1 MQPNLRLLL
10 LSPLLMLRG
19 IGFAVLALAASPAW
33 AQLESWG
40 ASGDVLLWYRT
51 EVGAP
56 RLARTAAT
64 VPQTVE
70 SDVIDELEIG
80 GTSSIADDDPGT
92 MSLSSV
98 GDSEAP
104 RAIGDFDVKVGTL
117 SLNDSFVYAQAGG
130 SVGPLGAL
138 TMLLSEYTGP
148 GISVNGSLTAQVST
162 LAANV
167 RTGGVARISGIA
179 GSISSE
185 KGSDVEIDASTL
197 GSARFKGALVLTNST
212 LTGAVGAFWEGFHQ
226 VESVSIDV
234 LNGFGIG
241 NNSTSTLTTA
251 DTDVIWTNTAVESNF
266 ASIGANG
273 AYTTDFEMRSASLW
287 RSFGTFAIGNPLTQV
302 DVNSGSRIDAQ
313 ADFGI
318 GGGTLLVR
326 SNVPS
331 ASRID
336 VAGFFDLGSTVAST
350 LTIEDG
356 GYVDV
361 DGTLTIG
368 PLSTLNLNGGTLRVG
383 ALDQQG
389 VLNENG
395 GTLIVPEVAGVAAPL
410 TASLALALLRRRRVT
425 RVEYIIP

>member
-1 MQPNLRLLL
+1 MQSNLRLLL
-10 LSPLLMLRG
+10 PSLPLLRG
-19 IGFAVLALAASPAW
+19 IGLAVLALTASPAE
-33 AQLESWG
+33 AQLESWS
-40 ASGDVLLWYRT
+40 ASGDVRLWYR
-51 EVGAP
+51 EGVGGP
-56 RLARTAAT
+56 LLARTAAT

-70 SDVIDELEIG
+70 SDVIVELEIG
-80 GTSSIADDDPGT
+80 GTSSLADDDPGS

-98 GDSEAP
+98 GNSEAA

-130 SVGPLGAL
+130 SVGPGGAL
-138 TMLLSEYTGP
+138 TLLLSEYTGP
-148 GISVNGSLTAQVST
+148 GISVDGSLTAQVST

-167 RTGGVARISGIA
+167 RTGGIARISGIA

-185 KGSDVEIDASTL
+185 KGADVEIDASTL
-197 GSARFKGALVLTNST
+197 GSASFRGALVLTNST
-212 LTGAVGAFWEGFHQ
+212 LTGAIGSFREGFLQ

-234 LNGFGIG
+234 LNGFGVG
-241 NNSTSTLTTA
+241 NNSTSTPTTA
-251 DTDVIWTNTAVESNF
+251 DTDVIWTNTVVESNG

-273 AYTTDFEMRSASLW
+273 AFTTGFEMRGASLW
-287 RSFGTFAIGNPLTQV
+287 RSFGLFGVGNPMTQM
-302 DVNSGSRIDAQ
+302 DVNSGSRIDAR
-313 ADFGI
+313 ADFGM

-326 SNVPS
+326 SGVPS

-336 VAGFFDLGSTVAST
+336 VAEDFDLGSTVAST
-350 LTIEDG
+350 LTIEEG

-383 ALDQQG
+383 ALDEQG

-395 GTLIVPEVAGVAAPL
+395 GTLIVPEAAGVAPPL
-410 TASLALALLRRRRVT
+410 AAALALALLRRRRG
-425 RVEYIIP
+425 